1 MISRDILELNNY
13 IMTKA
18 TKENKLPFDCEVGT
32 ESEIVSNP
40 LSGVSIELP
49 PHAVAVYDR
58 IIGAEMFGNYKKMQQ
73 GLDWFIK
80 YHAKEYMV
88 LLD

>member
-1 MISRDILELNNY
+1 
-13 IMTKA
+13 MTKA

-49 PHAVAVYDR
+49 PHAVAVYDS
-58 IIGAEMFGNYKKMQQ
+58 IIGAERFGNYKKMQQ

>member
-1 MISRDILELNNY
+1 MNNY

-18 TKENKLPFDCEVGT
+18 TKENKLPFDCELGT
-32 ESEIVSNP
+32 ESETVANP
-40 LSGVSIELP
+40 LSGVSVELT
-49 PHAVAVYDR
+49 PHAVAVYDSVM
-58 IIGAEMFGNYKKMQQ
+58 GAQMFGNYKKMRR

-80 YHAKEYMV
+80 YYSREYMV